1 MGFKYQGDSTIGVSL
16 TVQTPK
22 PLDTRLVVD
31 TRKDLYS
38 IPVKYAYN
46 GMPVVCVADG
56 NIYTLID
63 KNKIGEAVGWKASY
77 EAIQIITCT
86 EQEYK
91 KWQDNTN
98 SDFTPKDDSQTW
110 LHQDTYYY
118 IYEDSIS
125 DKGQYYVSQSQFE
138 DLTNQVNKKATISAL
153 NNLSDKT
160 DKALQDLAKV
170 YATLDDID
178 SSNPE
183 SKLSKTLDNYYT
195 KENVDNTFV
204 TKESLRGDG
213 IEGDNFVFVTK
224 AQYDTDQESLQTFKT
239 NTENTLSNK
248 VDTNSDA
255 TLNSLTTNT
264 IQYETN
270 SLNLGTN
277 LEYNGDIIAKEKNV
291 PKIVVLDQK
300 EYQKLVENTNNDF
313 TPKDETQEYI
323 HEDVYYYIRE
333 DSIEDK
339 GYHYVLYSQ
348 FEDLTNQVNKK
359 ASKDSLNSLSQKV
372 ESDFQNLANVYA
384 TIGDIDA
391 TNKNSKISK
400 ILEQYYTKESA
411 DGVFVTKESLRGDG
425 IEGDNFVFVTKSQYD
440 TDQQNLTQYKEETT
454 NQINTKVTTNSE
466 AQLKSI
472 SNEGTTL
479 SIGQQVAING
489 EEIALNKNVPKIIV
503 LTQEEYDNLENKEI
517 GIYYMTYGADNNDSG
532 IITSDLLVKNY
543 YTQKQVIDIV
553 KDVINQLCTKNN
565 LQFDYIHS
573 IEVDK
578 PLDQTFEYDGSTHT
592 LASTDYYDVVGEGGS
607 EPGNYRF
614 KVTLKP
620 GKWWK
625 DGTNTP
631 IFVTYIINQNTK

>member
-224 AQYDTDQESLQTFKT
+224 
-239 NTENTLSNK
+239 
-248 VDTNSDA
+248 
-255 TLNSLTTNT
+255 
-264 IQYETN
+264 
-270 SLNLGTN
+270 
-277 LEYNGDIIAKEKNV
+277 
-291 PKIVVLDQK
+291 
-300 EYQKLVENTNNDF
+300 
-313 TPKDETQEYI
+313 
-323 HEDVYYYIRE
+323 
-333 DSIEDK
+333 
-339 GYHYVLYSQ
+339 
-348 FEDLTNQVNKK
+348 
-359 ASKDSLNSLSQKV
+359 
-372 ESDFQNLANVYA
+372 
-384 TIGDIDA
+384 
-391 TNKNSKISK
+391 
-400 ILEQYYTKESA
+400 
-411 DGVFVTKESLRGDG
+411 
-425 IEGDNFVFVTKSQYD
+425 SQYD

-517 GIYYMTYGADNNDSG
+517 GIYYMTYGTDNNDSG

>member
-31 TRKDLYS
+31 TRADLYS
-38 IPVKYAYN
+38 IPAKYAYN
-46 GMPVVCVADG
+46 GMPVVCVTDG

-77 EAIQIITCT
+77 ESIQIITCT

-118 IYEDSIS
+118 IYEESIS
-125 DKGQYYVSQSQFE
+125 DKGQYYVSYTQFE

-153 NNLSDKT
+153 NSLSEKT

-170 YATLDDID
+170 YATLNDID
-178 SSNPE
+178 SFNPE

-195 KENVDNTFV
+195 KQKVDDTFV
-204 TKESLRGDG
+204 TKD
-213 IEGDNFVFVTK
+213 
-224 AQYDTDQESLQTFKT
+224 
-239 NTENTLSNK
+239 
-248 VDTNSDA
+248 
-255 TLNSLTTNT
+255 
-264 IQYETN
+264 
-270 SLNLGTN
+270 
-277 LEYNGDIIAKEKNV
+277 
-291 PKIVVLDQK
+291 
-300 EYQKLVENTNNDF
+300 
-313 TPKDETQEYI
+313 
-323 HEDVYYYIRE
+323 
-333 DSIEDK
+333 
-339 GYHYVLYSQ
+339 
-348 FEDLTNQVNKK
+348 
-359 ASKDSLNSLSQKV
+359 
-372 ESDFQNLANVYA
+372 
-384 TIGDIDA
+384 
-391 TNKNSKISK
+391 
-400 ILEQYYTKESA
+400 
-411 DGVFVTKESLRGDG
+411 SLRGDG

-440 TDQQNLTQYKEETT
+440 ADQQTLNQYKEDTT
-454 NQINTKVTTNSE
+454 NQINTKVTTGSE

-472 SNEGTTL
+472 TNEGTTL

-489 EEIALNKNVPKIIV
+489 KKVALDKDVPKIIV

-517 GIYYMTYGADNNDSG
+517 GIYYMTYGSTNSDSG
-532 IITSDLLVKNY
+532 IITSDLLIKNY
-543 YTQKQVIDIV
+543 YTQKQVIDII
-553 KDVINQLCTKNN
+553 KDVVNQLCTKNN

-578 PLDQTFEYDGSTHT
+578 PTDQTFEYDGNTHT
-592 LASTDYYDVVGEGGS
+592 LASTNYYDVIGEGGS

-614 KVTLKP
+614 KVILKP

-631 IFVTYIINQNTK
+631 IFVTYTINQNTKQ

>member
-31 TRKDLYS
+31 TRADLYS
-38 IPVKYAYN
+38 IPAKYAYN

-77 EAIQIITCT
+77 ESIQIITCT

-98 SDFTPKDDSQTW
+98 PDFTPKDDSQTW

-118 IYEDSIS
+118 IYEESIS
-125 DKGQYYVSQSQFE
+125 DKGQYYVSYTQFE

-153 NNLSDKT
+153 NSLSEKT

-170 YATLDDID
+170 YATLNDID

-195 KENVDNTFV
+195 KQKVDDTFV

-239 NTENTLSNK
+239 NTETALSNK

-255 TLNSLTTNT
+255 TLHSLTTNT

-291 PKIVVLDQK
+291 PKILVLDQK
-300 EYQKLVENTNNDF
+300 EYQKLVENTNEDF
-313 TPKDETQEYI
+313 TPKDDTQEYI
-323 HEDVYYYIRE
+323 HEDTYYYIRE

-359 ASKDSLNSLSQKV
+359 ASKDSLNNLSQKV
-372 ESDFQNLANVYA
+372 ELDFQNLANVYA

-391 TNKNSKISK
+391 SNKNSKISK

-440 TDQQNLTQYKEETT
+440 TDQQNLNQYKEQTT
-454 NQINTKVTTNSE
+454 SQINTKVTTNSE

-479 SIGQQVAING
+479 SIGQKVSVNG
-489 EEIALNKNVPKIIV
+489 EEVALDKDVPKIIV
-503 LTQEEYDNLENKEI
+503 MGQQDYDDLETKDPDV
-517 GIYYMTYGADNNDSG
+517 YYMTHGEEDNDSG
-532 IITSDLLVKNY
+532 IITSDLLKQSY
-543 YTQKQVIDIV
+543 YTQKQVIDII
-553 KDVINQLCTKNN
+553 KDVVNQLCTKNN
-565 LQFDYIHS
+565 LQFDYISS
-573 IEVDK
+573 IEVEK
-578 PLDQTFEYDGSTHT
+578 PQNQTFDYDGSIHT
-592 LASTDYYDVVGEGGS
+592 LTSTDKYTVIGTGGS
-607 EPGNYRF
+607 EPGTYTF
-614 KVTLKP
+614 KVVLLP
-620 GKWWK
+620 GKWWT
-625 DGTNTP
+625 DGTNNP
-631 IFVTYIINQNTK
+631 ISVVYIINNQQ